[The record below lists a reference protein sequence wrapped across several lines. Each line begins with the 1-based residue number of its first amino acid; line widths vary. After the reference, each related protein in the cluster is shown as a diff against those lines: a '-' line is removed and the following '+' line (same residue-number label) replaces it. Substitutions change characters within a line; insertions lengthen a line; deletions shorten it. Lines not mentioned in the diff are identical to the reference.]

1 LHEEHTTHGIYDVGR
16 DWMFRAEFRLTDF
29 ERTIQGLHGFF
40 ELIFVAQNLA
50 KLKLPKMREYSM
62 IGFLGMLPFVI

>member
-1 LHEEHTTHGIYDVGR
+1 
-16 DWMFRAEFRLTDF
+16 MFRAEFRLTDF